1 MECGSLLPL
10 WPREPCFALA
20 TITAESG
27 DKPPHSET
35 RTRILPSLS
44 LHFPERREIN
54 KLTRRLEV
62 QPSGCT
68 GRRAG

>member
-27 DKPPHSET
+27 DNRRPPK
-35 RTRILPSLS
+35 
-44 LHFPERREIN
+44 RE
-54 KLTRRLEV
+54 LGSFL
-62 QPSGCT
+62 
-68 GRRAG
+68 RRAFIFPKGEKSTN